1 MPPQPRSGIK
11 PDPTM
16 FLCYVPD
23 LVFALIR
30 DAPFFPA
37 LCSSIPNDPHYKTKF
52 IKKLNLTTQVEKVQ
66 ETIPG
71 TIFTFFSISLDTKN
85 NIF

>member
-1 MPPQPRSGIK
+1 MPPQSRSGIK

-23 LVFALIR
+23 LVFTLIR

-37 LCSSIPNDPHYKTKF
+37 LCRSKPLNPHYKTKF
-52 IKKLNLTTQVEKVQ
+52 IKKLNLTTQVE
-66 ETIPG
+66 
-71 TIFTFFSISLDTKN
+71 IF
-85 NIF
+85 